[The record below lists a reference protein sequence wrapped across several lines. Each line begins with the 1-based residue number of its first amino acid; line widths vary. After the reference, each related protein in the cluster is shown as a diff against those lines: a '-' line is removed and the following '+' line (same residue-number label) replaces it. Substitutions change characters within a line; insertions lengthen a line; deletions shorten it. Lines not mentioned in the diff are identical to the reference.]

1 MRTLELTKVIA
12 ELIEAL
18 QWCGG
23 SSDFSPAN
31 EGGNPESAGKAHEG
45 WIKRCSSAIKLGHD
59 VLKAMNTEDQK
70 MMIIVED

>member
-12 ELIEAL
+12 ELIEVL

-23 SSDFSPAN
+23 SSDFSPA
-31 EGGNPESAGKAHEG
+31 GKAHEG
-45 WIKRCSSAIKLGHD
+45 WIKICSPAIKLGHD